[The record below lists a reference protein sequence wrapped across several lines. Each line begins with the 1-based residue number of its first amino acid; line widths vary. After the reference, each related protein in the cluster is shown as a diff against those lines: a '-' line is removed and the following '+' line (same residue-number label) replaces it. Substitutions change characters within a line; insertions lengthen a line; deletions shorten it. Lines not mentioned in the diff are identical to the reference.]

1 MKAASLRLRLI
12 IILSLSSLLL
22 WGGASI
28 IAWFKVKDETDKIF
42 DAQQILFAQRLS
54 SSNLRQIL
62 VQHHSNKF
70 SNEIKMSRQFHKKM
84 LDDDA
89 LAFAIFNRKI
99 RISTRT
105 PVFTLQNR
113 SRAGKS
119 KTDCGRHRHSA
130 A

>member
-62 VQHHSNKF
+62 VQNVTS
-70 SNEIKMSRQFHKKM
+70 I
-84 LDDDA
+84 
-89 LAFAIFNRKI
+89 
-99 RISTRT
+99 
-105 PVFTLQNR
+105 P
-113 SRAGKS
+113 
-119 KTDCGRHRHSA
+119 
-130 A
+130 